1 MPKFDRDEENPRD
14 RDYGP
19 QMAHGHSLPPLPVV
33 KRLTGNLRFATERIP
48 RYSETGRILTTQ
60 AGSRHLGSWNQTR
73 AGDWTARAEVTLVRA
88 FGKGL
93 I

>member
-33 KRLTGNLRFATERIP
+33 KRLTGDLSFATERVT
-48 RYSETGRILTTQ
+48 RDSERAALRPDI
-60 AGSRHLGSWNQTR
+60 GSDVAS
-73 AGDWTARAEVTLVRA
+73 
-88 FGKGL
+88 
-93 I
+93 

>member
-33 KRLTGNLRFATERIP
+33 KRLTGNLSVATERIT
-48 RYSETGRILTTQ
+48 RHSDNGRPD
-60 AGSRHLGSWNQTR
+60 AGFS
-73 AGDWTARAEVTLVRA
+73 V
-88 FGKGL
+88 L
-93 I
+93 IRPDFPGC